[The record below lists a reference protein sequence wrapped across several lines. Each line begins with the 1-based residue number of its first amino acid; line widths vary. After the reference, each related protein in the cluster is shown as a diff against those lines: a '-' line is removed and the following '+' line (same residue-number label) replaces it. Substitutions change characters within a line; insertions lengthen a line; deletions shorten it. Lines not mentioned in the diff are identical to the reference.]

1 MQFLRKKLDQ
11 VAPQFEKGG
20 KFEKFHAFYE
30 APDTFLYTPGQV
42 SKAGA
47 HVRDA
52 IDLKRMMVTVVVA
65 MLPAVFFA
73 MWNTGYQALTAVGEG
88 AWWRDDFN
96 TQIFQWVILNLDG
109 TADLSA
115 VDAAGLAQSWSWC
128 FIYGALYFLPVWVV
142 TFAVGGHIE
151 MATAVI
157 RKHEVNEGFLVTGFL
172 FPMILP
178 PTIPLWQV
186 AIGIA
191 FGVVVGKEL
200 FGGTGMNILNPA
212 LTGRAFLFFAYPAQI
227 SGDKV
232 WTSVNEQV
240 DTWSGATWLAKSA
253 NPALVTHTDGSG
265 TEHVGNQVAYTSETL
280 SVQEVGVDGKLV
292 NSFEGVSIEW
302 MDAFVGFMPGS
313 MGETSALCCLIG
325 AFILII
331 TRVGS
336 WHTMAG
342 VVGGTIA
349 MSMVTPMISETA

>member
-73 MWNTGYQALTAVGEG
+73 MWNTGYQALSAVGEG

-109 TADLSA
+109 TSDLSA

-128 FIYGALYFLPVWVV
+128 FIYGALYFLPVWIV
-142 TFAVGGHIE
+142 TFVVGGHIE

-172 FPMILP
+172 FPHDFAAHDSAMAGGHRYRLWRGGGQGAVRRNRNECSQSGADGSCILILRLP
-178 PTIPLWQV
+178 SSD
-186 AIGIA
+186 
-191 FGVVVGKEL
+191 FGRQGVDVGQRA
-200 FGGTGMNILNPA
+200 GGHL
-212 LTGRAFLFFAYPAQI
+212 
-227 SGDKV
+227 
-232 WTSVNEQV
+232 
-240 DTWSGATWLAKSA
+240 SGATWLAKSA
-253 NPALVTHTDGSG
+253 NPALVTHTDENGS
-265 TEHVGNQVAYTSETL
+265 EHVGNQVSYTSESL
-280 SVQEVGVDGKLV
+280 SVQEVGVDGK
-292 NSFEGVSIEW
+292 
-302 MDAFVGFMPGS
+302 VGQ
-313 MGETSALCCLIG
+313 
-325 AFILII
+325 
-331 TRVGS
+331 
-336 WHTMAG
+336 
-342 VVGGTIA
+342 
-349 MSMVTPMISETA
+349 